1 MHFFCFY
8 QIFTWHGATIEL
20 DGFSEAEYT
29 ADEVICSFLISGLE
43 LPPLQLCFE

>member
-29 ADEVICSFLISGLE
+29 ADEVICSFFNFWLGIASAAAL
-43 LPPLQLCFE
+43 F